1 MSRQNKV
8 NPDRYKTGGRL
19 SPDDLARERQSQ
31 QSTTTSERPHRGDE
45 RPSWM
50 KQDHGAEQAGEA
62 EPPGGEAEAPES
74 EDRAGDR
81 TGRDRRS
88 R

>member
-19 SPDDLARERQSQ
+19 SPDDLARERQAQ
-31 QSTTTSERPHRGDE
+31 QTAIQGEPPRGGDE

-50 KQDHGAEQAGEA
+50 KQDDDRAARASKA
-62 EPPGGEAEAPES
+62 EPAAADETNDEPAD
-74 EDRAGDR
+74 EDRNSD
-81 TGRDRRS
+81 
-88 R
+88 